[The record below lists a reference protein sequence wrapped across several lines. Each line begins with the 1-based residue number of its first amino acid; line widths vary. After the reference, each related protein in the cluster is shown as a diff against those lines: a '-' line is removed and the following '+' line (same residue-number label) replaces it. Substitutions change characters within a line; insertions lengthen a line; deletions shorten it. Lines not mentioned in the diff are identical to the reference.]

1 MTVTTRVLKITGKDL
16 WIMGTSIDFITEI
29 RLEPINKFTLI
40 KKNKNQENKIELT
53 YKKDIYIL
61 ILINKIT

>member
-1 MTVTTRVLKITGKDL
+1 MI
-16 WIMGTSIDFITEI
+16 GTSIDFITEI

-61 ILINKIT
+61 ILINKIAW